1 MSEPDPR
8 EALGILGGTGPQG
21 RGLAARWALAGHP
34 VLVGSRSAQRADEA
48 AARILDRTAGE
59 GDVRGATNREVCE
72 RADIVV
78 VAVPY
83 DAQVDL
89 LPELADVIGSKLVV
103 NVVNPMTFDDLGPI
117 AVQVDAG
124 SAAEECAELLPD
136 AIVVSAFHDV
146 PARRLWGV
154 DRPVECDVLICG
166 DDQKANHRVA
176 HLAAE
181 IPGMWG
187 VDCGPLRNSQHIEN
201 MTPVLLWINRYYRIH
216 AGLKIDGIGRDG
228 SSLHA
233 RLGADGADRAVAGE
247 SS

>member
-8 EALGILGGTGPQG
+8 EVLAILGGTGPQG

-34 VLVGSRSAQRADEA
+34 VLIGSRSADRADEA
-48 AARILDRTAGE
+48 ATRIRDRIDGQ
-59 GDVRGATNREVCE
+59 GDVRGDTNLAVCDE
-72 RADIVV
+72 ADIVV

-83 DAQVDL
+83 DAQATL
-89 LPELADVIGSKLVV
+89 LPDVREAIGTKLVV
-103 NVVNPMTFDDLGPI
+103 NVVNPMTFDDLGPV
-117 AVQVDAG
+117 AVPVEAG

-136 AIVVSAFHDV
+136 ATIVSAFHDV
-146 PARRLWGV
+146 PARRLWNVGE
-154 DRPVECDVLICG
+154 PVECDVLICG
-166 DDQKANHRVA
+166 DDQRANHRVA

-187 VDCGPLRNSQHIEN
+187 VDCGPLRNSQHVEN

-216 AGLKIDGIGRDG
+216 AGLKIDGIERDG

-233 RLGADGADRAVAGE
+233 RFAEQEATP
-247 SS
+247 